1 MSPNRPSTRDRASGS
16 QQLVVRVSRELDLD
30 GPDGD
35 VRLRLHPRSGG
46 ESPRG
51 STVDAPTCA
60 RLRRE
65 VLDAFDVESIAA
77 LRSLGSDRFERRLS
91 LGTAVIEDG
100 TVQFDADDSL
110 RPSGT
115 RTARSPEP
123 PSPEW

>member
-1 MSPNRPSTRDRASGS
+1 MSPNRPSTGDRSGGS

-35 VRLRLHPRSGG
+35 VRLRLHPRSAG
-46 ESPRG
+46 EPLRG
-51 STVDAPTCA
+51 SAVDAPTCA

-77 LRSLGSDRFERRLS
+77 LRSLGSDRFERRLY
-91 LGTAVIEDG
+91 LGTAVIEDDA
-100 TVQFDADDSL
+100 VQFDPDDSL

-123 PSPEW
+123 QSLEW